1 MPLKHHV
8 NCTKLCKQV
17 SPESSYDL
25 GTEYTVKMTDNM
37 SEKARVR
44 HTAVY
49 SSTDR
54 QTDSQ

>member
-1 MPLKHHV
+1 
-8 NCTKLCKQV
+8 
-17 SPESSYDL
+17 
-25 GTEYTVKMTDNM
+25 MTNNM

-54 QTDSQ
+54 QTDRQSMNIWISKKR